1 LLDVSWLAVSPNS
14 PPVKINPEPQAVL
27 STPAASASTSASASC
42 FSAATSDAE
51 SVWTVKPTELVLTVA
66 RQGKEQEGKM
76 LEIYNSSDQTI
87 QYQVSWPG
95 SCLSVSPDMGTVSPR
110 GKVQVSVKVVSDMVA
125 VPWTG
130 ALYVCSSGT
139 NKMVQVKVVESEMP
153 SAAQVRRSAQNDQ
166 KSAPQK
172 IKFPPTHIGKLIG
185 ISFNWHVESDT
196 SHWWLSASSA
206 AYLQRSSTA
215 PRSRVS
221 DSVFG
226 ATLTSSKNTNATS
239 AIVFKFRPQ
248 EAGKYR
254 QLWQFSP
261 ESSTA
266 QPDSANRP
274 LKFELCGQGIAV
286 SQSESSVLSIL
297 VPWITQQQV
306 LPETQRLTGLVL
318 VLGHCGTSEACDAGV
333 LHRRA
338 RY

>member
-1 LLDVSWLAVSPNS
+1 
-14 PPVKINPEPQAVL
+14 
-27 STPAASASTSASASC
+27 
-42 FSAATSDAE
+42 
-51 SVWTVKPTELVLTVA
+51 
-66 RQGKEQEGKM
+66 
-76 LEIYNSSDQTI
+76 
-87 QYQVSWPG
+87 
-95 SCLSVSPDMGTVSPR
+95 
-110 GKVQVSVKVVSDMVA
+110 
-125 VPWTG
+125 
-130 ALYVCSSGT
+130 
-139 NKMVQVKVVESEMP
+139 MP

-196 SHWWLSASSA
+196 SHCWLSASSA
-206 AYLQRSSTA
+206 AYLRRSSTA

-248 EAGKYR
+248 EAGKYTDSYGSLARSLRLHSPTR
-254 QLWQFSP
+254 QTDRLSLNYV
-261 ESSTA
+261 
-266 QPDSANRP
+266 DR
-274 LKFELCGQGIAV
+274 ELQCR
-286 SQSESSVLSIL
+286 SLSRAFCLL

-306 LPETQRLTGLVL
+306 LPGTQRLTGLVL